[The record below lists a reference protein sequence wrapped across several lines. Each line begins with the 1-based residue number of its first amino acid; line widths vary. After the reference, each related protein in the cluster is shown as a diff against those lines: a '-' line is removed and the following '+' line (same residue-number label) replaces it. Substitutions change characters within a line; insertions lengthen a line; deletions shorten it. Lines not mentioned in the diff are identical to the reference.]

1 MTLSSVTTRPSRN
14 THLHLIA
21 ALFFVCFSGLT
32 AAYAEPTEITVRVVS
47 KDAKFIG
54 TSVGAMRVTLRD
66 AQTGEILA
74 SGLTSG
80 GTGDT
85 KRIMHKDAGRRAIL
99 SDPSTA
105 KFVATLDLSEPRL
118 IEVEA
123 FGPLAQLQSAHRV
136 LSSQWVVPGRSI
148 TGGDGW
154 VLELPGMV
162 VDVLDPP
169 AHIKL
174 PSSVTKVDVRVNVMM
189 MCGCPIEPKGEWDAE
204 KFEVKAIIRRDGNS
218 LPPVSLVYAGTT
230 SQFVGTVPVDA
241 PGTYDVIVYA
251 FDAGNGNTGHDRT
264 TFIVEKK

>member
-14 THLHLIA
+14 IYLHLIA
-21 ALFFVCFSGLT
+21 ALFFVCFAGLT

-54 TSVGAMRVTLRD
+54 TSVGSMRVILRD
-66 AQTGEILA
+66 SQTGEILA

-123 FGPLAQLQSAHRV
+123 LVHWHR
-136 LSSQWVVPGRSI
+136 SS
-148 TGGDGW
+148 
-154 VLELPGMV
+154 
-162 VDVLDPP
+162 PP
-169 AHIKL
+169 IVSCRANGSCRAVASPAATVGFL
-174 PSSVTKVDVRVNVMM
+174 N
-189 MCGCPIEPKGEWDAE
+189 CPVWWSMSW
-204 KFEVKAIIRRDGNS
+204 IRRRISNCHHRS
-218 LPPVSLVYAGTT
+218 RRSMC
-230 SQFVGTVPVDA
+230 VPMS
-241 PGTYDVIVYA
+241 
-251 FDAGNGNTGHDRT
+251 
-264 TFIVEKK
+264 